1 MLRSLLLLCWAATIV
16 SAGNFK
22 NDINTS
28 VPDNLVGDNVTTN
41 SEFSLETSKFFP
53 IKEDAHMP
61 SILSESN
68 KPVTL
73 ETPNENIPSN
83 DSMTTLSTINSTTT
97 STIETKSISTTYTSK
112 PTTTSTSKPTTTSTS
127 KPTTTSTSK
136 PTTSTPKSTT
146 TPIPTTTIP
155 VPTTPLSPPSTGTWQ
170 IRQDNKLC
178 IIIQMAAQFNVSYNN
193 ANVSFHKVMDIP
205 INSIATGNCSE
216 SEQTL
221 TLSWGSKDNSTL
233 TAQNNFTLHFVKN
246 ETDKLYSLHHFE
258 ISLVVEKTPT
268 DKSNKTVTVMTMAPQ
283 FSTGLNNSYRC
294 LKEQSLNLI
303 FEGENK
309 TVGELK
315 ISNLQFQAFR
325 NDNTTV
331 FGLAKDCSFDTPDIV
346 PITVGCALAGL
357 VVVVLIAYL
366 VGRRRSQSRGY
377 LSM

>member
-16 SAGNFK
+16 SAGIYK
-22 NDINTS
+22 NDISNTS
-28 VPDNLVGDNVTTN
+28 VPGNLVGDNVATN
-41 SEFSLETSKFFP
+41 SELPLETSKLSL

-61 SILSESN
+61 SVLSESN

-73 ETPNENIPSN
+73 ETSNENISSN
-83 DSMTTLSTINSTTT
+83 DSMTALSTINSTTT
-97 STIETKSISTTYTSK
+97 STIETKSIS
-112 PTTTSTSKPTTTSTS
+112 TTSTSKPTTTSTS

-136 PTTSTPKSTT
+136 PTTSTPIPTT
-146 TPIPTTTIP
+146 TPIPSTTIP
-155 VPTTPLSPPSTGTWQ
+155 VPTTPLPPPSTGTWQ

-178 IIIQMAAQFNVSYNN
+178 IMIQMAAQFNVSYNN
-193 ANVSFHKVMDIP
+193 ATISFHKAMDIP
-205 INSIATGNCSE
+205 TNSNATGNCSE
-216 SEQTL
+216 QTEQTL
-221 TLSWGSKDNSTL
+221 TLSWGSKNNSTL

-246 ETDKLYSLHHFE
+246 EPDKLYSLHHFE
-258 ISLVVEKTPT
+258 ISLAVEKTPT

-303 FEGENK
+303 FKGENK

-315 ISNLQFQAFR
+315 ISKLQFQAFR
-325 NDNTTV
+325 NDNTTT